1 MFRLRDAVPLFL
13 GALVLAGG
21 AGAERSWP
29 ADWPV
34 YVPPEIQKLQATETA
49 RFPAPEAGQGVAVD
63 ADYVYAVGNFV
74 IAKYDRD
81 TGERVAQWR
90 GERGG
95 YIGHLNSCYTE
106 ESELWCANSN
116 HPKLPFANSV
126 EVFNKSDLSPRKS
139 IPLGVMDE
147 GSLVWFD
154 HYGDDWIVGMA
165 HYNDETGLPFKD
177 NTFASVYIHDFR
189 WRQVGGWALPLTLV
203 ERMAPQAAS
212 GGAIGPDGLLY
223 MMGHDRPEMYVMAR
237 PPMGPY
243 LVHIATISIDAEGQA
258 FDFDES
264 RPGEV
269 CAISRP
275 NREIRCFKL
284 PAVSLPQG
292 LLSFEGEKDSERQ

>member
-1 MFRLRDAVPLFL
+1 MIRPLFFL
-13 GALVLAGG
+13 AVLSGMLALAPS
-21 AGAERSWP
+21 ANAQRSWP

-34 YVPPEIQKLQATETA
+34 YAPPEIQELEAVETA
-49 RFPAPEAGQGVAVD
+49 RIPAPEAGQGVAVD
-63 ADYVYAVGNFV
+63 ADHVYAVGNFV
-74 IAKYDRD
+74 IAKYDRA
-81 TGERVAQWR
+81 TGERLAQWR

-95 YIGHLNSCYTE
+95 YIGHLNSCYAE
-106 ESELWCANSN
+106 EGALWCANSN
-116 HPKLPFANSV
+116 HPKLPFANSI
-126 EVFNKSDLSPRKS
+126 EIFSASDLSPQKS
-139 IPLGVMDE
+139 IPLGIMDE

-154 HYGDDWIVGMA
+154 HYGDDWIVGLA

-177 NTFASVYIHDFR
+177 NSFAGVFLFDER
-189 WRQVGGWALPLTLV
+189 WRKLGGWALPPQLV

-223 MMGHDRPEMYVMAR
+223 LMGHDQPEMYVLAR

-243 LVHIATISIDAEGQA
+243 LVHIATIAIAAEGQA

-275 NREIRCFKL
+275 NRDIRCFRL
-284 PAVSLPQG
+284 PAVNVPDG
-292 LLSFEGEKDSERQ
+292 LLPFVDPAAP